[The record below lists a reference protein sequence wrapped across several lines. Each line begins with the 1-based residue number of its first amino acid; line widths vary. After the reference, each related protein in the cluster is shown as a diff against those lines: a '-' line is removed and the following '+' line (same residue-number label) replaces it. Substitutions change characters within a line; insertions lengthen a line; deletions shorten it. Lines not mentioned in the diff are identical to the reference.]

1 MLPRPPSV
9 LDDPA
14 LFGRRRP
21 APSPTGMMA
30 IGADDPAKPGVNYG
44 FEFPSRNDE
53 EALYKAMD
61 AENPAYPLT
70 SQSPEN
76 DRLHMR
82 NKTREGMYAFS
93 DRMKQLDKETAFL
106 EAALKML
113 QTQFLAGKL
122 LEEKRVGIEGRLGR
136 RLAQITEAKMAMTQ
150 PDMANFNREYY
161 MDTIAIHH
169 LLDKDIEAAYEIA
182 HNKMIAEQLARGIE
196 PGYRDLGGGGGG
208 GGGGFRVLG

>member
-44 FEFPSRNDE
+44 FEFPSREEE
-53 EALYKAMD
+53 EALYEEMD

-82 NKTREGMYAFS
+82 QKTYAGMYAFS
-93 DRMKQLDKETAFL
+93 DRMMQLDKETAFL
-106 EAALKML
+106 NMALKMMEDE
-113 QTQFLAGKL
+113 FPAWKL
-122 LEEKRVGIEGRLGR
+122 IEEKRAGIEERL
-136 RLAQITEAKMAMTQ
+136 RLRLTQITKAKVEMMQ
-150 PDMANFNREYY
+150 PDMANFNKQYY
-161 MDTIAIHH
+161 MDMLAIHH
-169 LLDKDIEAAYEIA
+169 LIDRDIEAAFEIA
-182 HNKMIAEQLARGIE
+182 HQKQMQEARERGE
-196 PGYRDLGGGGGG
+196 SL
-208 GGGGFRVLG
+208 GFRSLFGSLGS